1 MTELAA
7 ELAALSRPSV
17 LVRAARFGAAAS
29 LRNPP
34 KPRARNRKP
43 WPKLLQ
49 EEAGLD
55 AALSKPLRKEV
66 LMNRIAALCPHDAA
80 SPLPDAAS
88 RA

>member
-34 KPRARNRKP
+34 KPRALNRKP

-55 AALSKPLRKEV
+55 AARRGGDAAYSPTRHVEV
-66 LMNRIAALCPHDAA
+66 LVHLLTALGAQ
-80 SPLPDAAS
+80 S
-88 RA
+88 